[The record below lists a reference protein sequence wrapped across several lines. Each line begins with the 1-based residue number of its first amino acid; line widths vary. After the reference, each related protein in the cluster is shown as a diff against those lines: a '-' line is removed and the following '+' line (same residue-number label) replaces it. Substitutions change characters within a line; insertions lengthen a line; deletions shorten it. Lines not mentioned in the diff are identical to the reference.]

1 MEVIKETS
9 SRSRFA
15 LFICSVDSRLPV
27 KRMKRFLKKKKLR
40 KRIRNYVSENVP
52 KSSKVYQVS
61 QAPFLRK
68 SVVFANGERIR
79 EINKFRMTKKYPL
92 RSSCKMLS
100 LENKMVYKSLSL
112 KRGIQREYYIRYKRY
127 YVSQIMR

>member
-1 MEVIKETS
+1 MEVIKQTS
-9 SRSRFA
+9 CRSRFA
-15 LFICSVDSRLPV
+15 LFICSVDSSLPV
-27 KRMKRFLKKKKLR
+27 KQMKRFLKKKKLR

-52 KSSKVYQVS
+52 KSSKVYQVIR
-61 QAPFLRK
+61 APFLRK

-100 LENKMVYKSLSL
+100 L
-112 KRGIQREYYIRYKRY
+112 
-127 YVSQIMR
+127 